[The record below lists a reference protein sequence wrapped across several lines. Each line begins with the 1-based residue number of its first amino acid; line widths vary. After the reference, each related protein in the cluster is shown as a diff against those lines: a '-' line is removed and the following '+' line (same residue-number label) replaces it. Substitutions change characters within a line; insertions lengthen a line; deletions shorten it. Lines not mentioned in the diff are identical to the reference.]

1 MLFGK
6 AKLPMDLG
14 TFDLPKGGM
23 NMAQTIQNTTRT
35 NSMRNANLDIK
46 HNMSNKPIKIQTHRA
61 KPNSKLSLENR
72 KEKAL
77 SPGPTKPQFI
87 SVK

>member
-14 TFDLPKGGM
+14 SFDLPKGGEL
-23 NMAQTIQNTTRT
+23 NATIPNTKRT
-35 NSMRNANLDIK
+35 NSFRHANMDIN
-46 HNMSNKPIKIQTHRA
+46 HMSNKPIKIQTHREMHR
-61 KPNSKLSLENR
+61 KLSLANK